1 VPGARVVP
9 LTAGVRAGATRVL
22 ERAPGGVGF
31 DWVLAVLS
39 ATFVGGVYLDGW
51 AHAHGRVDQSFFT
64 PWHAVFY
71 AGYAAVASALVAALL
86 RGRIRGH
93 SWRHAAPAGY
103 GLALLGALVF
113 AVGGV
118 GDVTWHVLFGVEVG
132 VEALLSPTH
141 LALAVGMGLIV
152 TGPLRAAWRRPEPAP
167 GWAAGAPVVLALTS
181 TLSLLTFFTLFAH
194 PTVYPAAGAGSP
206 HGGSESMGVAS
217 VLLQAGLLTGT
228 ILFGVGFCS
237 LPSWALAP
245 VVTLN
250 AAAMGTLN
258 SHGGYPL
265 ALVVA
270 AAVAG
275 FAADVWRARLRP
287 ALRRPTAWRLFAV
300 AVPTT
305 FYLCYFVALRLTEGI
320 AWSVHVWTGSIVLAG
335 IAGWLLSYLL
345 LPPRSL
351 EMRSRS

>member
-1 VPGARVVP
+1 MAAS
-9 LTAGVRAGATRVL
+9 TASRTVEVRASAPGELSRG
-22 ERAPGGVGF
+22 PGGVGF
-31 DWVLAVLS
+31 DWVFAVLS
-39 ATFVGGVYLDGW
+39 AVFVGGVYLDGW

-86 RGRIRGH
+86 KGRARGYP
-93 SWRHAAPAGY
+93 WRQAVPTGY

-118 GDVTWHVLFGVEVG
+118 CDMIWHVLFGVEVG

-141 LALAVGMGLIV
+141 LALGLGMGLIV
-152 TGPLRAAWRRPEPAP
+152 TGPLRAAWRRPEPAS
-167 GWAAGAPVVLALTS
+167 GWVAQAPVILALTS

-217 VLLQAGLLTGT
+217 ILLQTGLLMGT
-228 ILFGVGFCS
+228 ILLAVRFCT
-237 LPSWALAP
+237 LPAWALTLMI
-245 VVTLN
+245 TLN

-258 SHGGYPL
+258 PHGYPL

-275 FAADVWRARLRP
+275 LLADVWRAQLRP
-287 ALRRPTAWRLFAV
+287 APRRPVAWRLFSVV
-300 AVPTT
+300 APAT
-305 FYLCYFVALRLTEGI
+305 FYVCYFLALRLTEGI
-320 AWSVHVWTGSIVLAG
+320 AWSVHVWAGSITLAG

-345 LPPRSL
+345 LTPRSL
-351 EMRSRS
+351 EMRSGS